1 MHLLSMHKH
10 LISMHQLIT
19 QRDIMI
25 PLKTNHSK
33 AAALGIQ
40 RNAYEQRLK
49 KWTLTMTDS
58 EGVEY
63 LVSPKHCMVKPV
75 KVVL

>member
-1 MHLLSMHKH
+1 
-10 LISMHQLIT
+10 
-19 QRDIMI
+19 MI
-25 PLKTNHSK
+25 PLKTNYAK